1 MIVQFRPITSR
12 TSEDIAQRFREKAA
26 ALRSLVA
33 VKIADAIVDASPV
46 DTGTYIMAHVA
57 GTEKS
62 SEAPSRDS
70 TEPGKIRGRNPN
82 QFKNLARANLRRS
95 VSADAILNSPEIFFR
110 NRALHADK
118 VEYVGWFNSGPAMG
132 GFKEPYRVY
141 SSARGRVETFIAEAA
156 SELGFDKP

>member
-57 GTEKS
+57 GTGKS
-62 SEAPSRDS
+62 DEAPSRS
-70 TEPGKIRGRNPN
+70 SIGKVRGRNPD

-118 VEYVGWFNSGPAMG
+118 VEYIGWFNSGPAMG

-141 SSARGRVETFIAEAA
+141 SSTRGRVETFIAEAA

>member
-1 MIVQFRPITSR
+1 MIVQFRPITSTR
-12 TSEDIAQRFREKAA
+12 SEDIAKRFREKAA

-57 GTEKS
+57 GTGKS
-62 SEAPSRDS
+62 DESATRSS
-70 TEPGKIRGRNPN
+70 IGKVRGRNPD

-118 VEYVGWFNSGPAMG
+118 VEYIGWFNSGPAMG

-141 SSARGRVETFIAEAA
+141 SSTRGRVDTFIAEAA